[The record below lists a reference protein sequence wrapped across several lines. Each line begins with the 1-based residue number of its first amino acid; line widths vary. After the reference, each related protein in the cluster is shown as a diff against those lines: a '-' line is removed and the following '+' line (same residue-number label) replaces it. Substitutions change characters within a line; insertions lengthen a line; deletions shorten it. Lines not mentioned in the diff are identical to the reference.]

1 MVGSLRTVLF
11 ARLSI
16 LARTEGQAVTQHIER
31 YFCVILSILFS
42 IQDVKCR
49 SRTQDWKKPNKFQC
63 YFSSNYVQYFEA
75 TFQFMEWITANT
87 RWESELKIQTFYFI
101 QLQLT
106 IWALKACLSTP
117 CASAK
122 VMTVGSAL
130 YKYKLRKCLKEAG
143 ERWLTDVR
151 D

>member
-11 ARLSI
+11 ARLSV
-16 LARTEGQAVTQHIER
+16 LARTEDQAVTQHIER
-31 YFCVILSILFS
+31 YFCVILPYYLVFRMWNAEVSLRIE
-42 IQDVKCR
+42 KN
-49 SRTQDWKKPNKFQC
+49 PNKFQC

-87 RWESELKIQTFYFI
+87 CWESESKIQKFYFI
-101 QLQLT
+101 PLQLT

-122 VMTVGSAL
+122 VMTVRSAL
-130 YKYKLRKCLKEAG
+130 YKHKLRKCLKEAG